1 MEPQKL
7 NLWQR
12 FLLFWKF
19 RYQYYPRNFIV
30 GVGNL
35 IKWAPV
41 IWKDRDWDQ
50 HYILEVLKFKIKKTA
65 NLFEKNQRFVGWESQ
80 VHYMRICEKL
90 IELIQDEYYSHEY
103 FDYYDNKFSFEKTE
117 DSDHFELKSEV
128 TRDDLQTYIQKY
140 PHAKR
145 AAIINPKYNVFIN
158 SMSGSPDVGMSIAI
172 GMVRH
177 NKAKKLL
184 FNILENKIEHWW
196 D

>member
-1 MEPQKL
+1 
-7 NLWQR
+7 
-12 FLLFWKF
+12 
-19 RYQYYPRNFIV
+19 
-30 GVGNL
+30 
-35 IKWAPV
+35 
-41 IWKDRDWDQ
+41 
-50 HYILEVLKFKIKKTA
+50 
-65 NLFEKNQRFVGWESQ
+65 
-80 VHYMRICEKL
+80 MRICEKL